1 MKRTF
6 RLIENKGVNS
16 VFGWY
21 GITVIG
27 RSVFRTVHYP
37 KAPHSENKKASMS
50 VPEYI
55 LDCVCSEKPG
65 GKLIFIQI
73 PEEELME
80 EVGCGIYELI
90 DYSTG
95 E

>member
-6 RLIENKGVNS
+6 RLIENKDVNS
-16 VFGWY
+16 VLGWY

-37 KAPHSENKKASMS
+37 KAPHSEKKASMS

-95 E
+95 N

>member
-1 MKRTF
+1 MNRTF
-6 RLIENKGVNS
+6 RLVENKDVNS
-16 VFGWY
+16 VLGWY

-50 VPEYI
+50 VPEHI
-55 LDCVCSEKPG
+55 LDCVCSEKTG
-65 GKLIFIQI
+65 GKLIFTQIQ
-73 PEEELME
+73 EEELME

-95 E
+95 